1 MEGLRND
8 YPLTILRDP
17 IMKALIPL
25 TTALLLAL
33 SACQPQSPDSESSQP
48 TTAADTAS
56 ETASMDDTSA
66 SAAAAELGDWGIDLA
81 QMNASVAAGDDFAE
95 YVNGNW
101 YEQFEIPA
109 DRASYGIF
117 TSLRERSTE
126 QVRDIIDDL
135 SSSAPAA
142 GSIEQ
147 KVADY
152 YRTWMDVEKLNR
164 QGAQP
169 LQDTLQS
176 IAAIDSMQALMQAF
190 SSLHLSAPF
199 GIGILPDP
207 ADTTRYTLYA
217 GQAGLGMPDREYYL
231 SEEPR
236 FVEFRAAYRDYI
248 IRVQQLAGIADA
260 ETRADAIMALET
272 ELAQAHWPREMT
284 RDIQKIYNPMP
295 PAQLAELAPKIDW
308 SLILSELGLSSAKSI
323 MVAQPDV
330 MTASGDIIAATG
342 LDTWKDYLA
351 FHYISD
357 HATQLSE
364 DFDQAH
370 FVFFSK
376 TLNGIEEQRER
387 WKRGSDLVNRNLGE
401 AVGQIYVERH
411 FPPAA
416 KQQMDALVVNLRA
429 ALQQRIMANDW
440 MDDATR
446 EAALAKL
453 ATFEPRI
460 GYPSKWIDYS
470 KLQIK
475 AGDMVGN
482 NQAITEFQWQ
492 RDVERLDGPVERD
505 EWGYPPQTVNASYN
519 PLLNQLTFPAGIL
532 QPPFFDP
539 LADPAVNYGAIGAVI
554 GHEMGHGFD
563 DQGRRFDES
572 GKIRDWWTEAA
583 DAAFAERAERLGAQ
597 YDSYEPLPGMHIN
610 GQLTMGENIGDLGG
624 VEMAWSAYQKF
635 VADNGEP
642 PVLDGYT
649 GAQRFFMAWA
659 QVWRAKARE
668 DALRQQLLTD
678 PHSPAKYRINGIV
691 RNVDAWY
698 EAFNVQPEQAL
709 YLAPDERV
717 NIW

>member
-1 MEGLRND
+1 MKPTL
-8 YPLTILRDP
+8 PLY
-17 IMKALIPL
+17 A
-25 TTALLLAL
+25 ALLLAL
-33 SACQPQSPDSESSQP
+33 SACQPPSPADGDQQTTDAANNSQ
-48 TTAADTAS
+48 AAG
-56 ETASMDDTSA
+56 
-66 SAAAAELGDWGIDLA
+66 AAAVADHPDGAELGAWGIDLA
-81 QMNASVAAGDDFAE
+81 QMDATVAPGDDFADF
-95 YVNGNW
+95 VNGHW
-101 YEQFEIPA
+101 YETFEIPA

-117 TSLRERSTE
+117 ISLRERATE

-135 SSSAPAA
+135 SNSDPTS

-152 YRTWMDVEKLNR
+152 YRTWMDVASLNKKV
-164 QGAQP
+164 AEP
-169 LQDTLQS
+169 LQAQLQS
-176 IAAIDSMQALMQAF
+176 IAAIDSTDALMQAF
-190 SSLHLSAPF
+190 ASLHLSAPF

-207 ADTTRYTLYA
+207 ADTSRYTLFA

-231 SEEPR
+231 SDEQR
-236 FVEFRAAYRDYI
+236 FVEFRSAYRDYI
-248 IRVQQLAGIADA
+248 MRLLELAGIDQAQARA
-260 ETRADAIMALET
+260 EAIMALET
-272 ELAQAHWPREMT
+272 QLAKVHWPREMT

-295 PAQLAELAPKIDW
+295 PAKLAELAPKVDW
-308 SLILSELGLSSAKSI
+308 SLILSQLGLASADSI

-330 MTASGDIIAATG
+330 MTASGEIIEATE
-342 LDTWKDYLA
+342 LQTWRDYLS
-351 FHYISD
+351 FHFISD
-357 HATQLSE
+357 HASELSE

-370 FVFFSK
+370 FEFFSQ

-401 AVGQIYVERH
+401 AVGQIYVQRH
-411 FPPAA
+411 FPPTA
-416 KQQMDALVVNLRA
+416 KQQMDALVENLRA
-429 ALQQRIMANDW
+429 ALRQRIMANGW
-440 MDDATR
+440 MDEPTCQ
-446 EAALAKL
+446 AALAKL

-460 GYPSKWIDYS
+460 GYPSKWIDYAN
-470 KLQIK
+470 LQIK
-475 AGDMVGN
+475 PGDMLGN
-482 NQAITEFQWQ
+482 SLAITEFQWQ

-583 DAAFAERAERLGAQ
+583 DAAFSARAERLGAQ

-678 PHSPAKYRINGIV
+678 PHSPPKYRINGIV

-698 EAFNVQPEQAL
+698 KAFAVQQEDELYLPPEQ
-709 YLAPDERV
+709 RV

>member
-1 MEGLRND
+1 MR
-8 YPLTILRDP
+8 LTLP
-17 IMKALIPL
+17 IYAA
-25 TTALLLAL
+25 ALLLAV
-33 SACQPQSPDSESSQP
+33 SACQPQSPAD
-48 TTAADTAS
+48 DTAQ
-56 ETASMDDTSA
+56 TTTTDKPDGNVTMAASSDGADG
-66 SAAAAELGDWGIDLA
+66 AELGTWGIDLA
-81 QMNASVAAGDDFAE
+81 QMDKSVAPGDDFANH
-95 YVNGNW
+95 VNGNW
-101 YEQFEIPA
+101 YEHFEIPA

-126 QVRDIIDDL
+126 QVRNIIDDL
-135 SSSAPAA
+135 STSDPAD

-152 YRTWMDVEKLNR
+152 YSTWMDLDSLNTK
-164 QGAQP
+164 GAEP
-169 LQDTLQS
+169 LQAQLQN
-176 IAAIDSMQALMQAF
+176 IAAIDTMDDLMQAF
-190 SSLHLSAPF
+190 SSLHLTAPF

-231 SEEPR
+231 SEEER

-248 IRVQQLAGIADA
+248 IRVQELAGIDQAA
-260 ETRADAIMALET
+260 IRADAIMALET
-272 ELAQAHWPREMT
+272 QLAEVHWPREMT

-295 PAQLAELAPKIDW
+295 PAKLAELAPKIDW
-308 SLILSELGLSSAKSI
+308 PLILSELGLSSAESVL
-323 MVAQPDV
+323 VAQPDV
-330 MTASGDIIAATG
+330 MTASGDIIAETA

-351 FHYISD
+351 FHFISD
-357 HATQLSE
+357 HATQLSA
-364 DFDQAH
+364 DFDDAH
-370 FVFFSK
+370 FAFFSN

-387 WKRGSDLVNRNLGE
+387 WKRGSDLINSNLGE

-416 KQQMDALVVNLRA
+416 KQQMDALVENLRA
-429 ALQQRIMANDW
+429 ALKQRIMANGW
-440 MDDATR
+440 MDETTR
-446 EAALAKL
+446 DAALAKL

-470 KLQIK
+470 NLQIS
-475 AGDMVGN
+475 AGDMLGN
-482 NQAITEFQWQ
+482 SLAITEFQWQ

-539 LADPAVNYGAIGAVI
+539 LADAAVNYGAIGAVI

-572 GKIRDWWTEAA
+572 GKIRDWWTADA
-583 DAAFAERAERLGAQ
+583 DAAFSARSERLGAQ
-597 YDSYEPLPGMHIN
+597 YDSYEPLPGMTIN

-624 VEMAWSAYQKF
+624 VEMAWSAYQKY
-635 VADNGEP
+635 VEDNGEP

-649 GAQRFFMAWA
+649 GAQRFFMSWA

-698 EAFNVQPEQAL
+698 EAFDVQPDDAL
-709 YLAPDERV
+709 YLAPEQRV

>member
-1 MEGLRND
+1 
-8 YPLTILRDP
+8 
-17 IMKALIPL
+17 MKAKLIL
-25 TTALLLAL
+25 AAALLLL
-33 SACQPQSPDSESSQP
+33 ITACQQQSGNNPQQQ
-48 TTAADTAS
+48 TAADS
-56 ETASMDDTSA
+56 EVTDNTGNAA
-66 SAAAAELGDWGIDLA
+66 VGKAAAEQTELGTWGIDLA
-81 QMNASVAAGDDFAE
+81 QMDNSVAPGDDFAN
-95 YVNGNW
+95 YVNGQW
-101 YEQFEIPA
+101 YASFEIPA
-109 DRASYGIF
+109 DRASFGIF
-117 TSLRERSTE
+117 TALRERSTE
-126 QVRDIIDDL
+126 QVRDIIEEL
-135 SSSAPAA
+135 SKTTTAR

-152 YRTWMDVEKLNR
+152 YRTWMDIDSLNE
-164 QGAQP
+164 QGAAP
-169 LQDTLQS
+169 LQEQLQN
-176 IAAIDSMQALMQAF
+176 IAGIDSMAALMQAF
-190 SSLHLSAPF
+190 SSLHLTAPF
-199 GIGILPDP
+199 DIGILPDP
-207 ADTTRYTLYA
+207 ADTTRYTLFA

-231 SEEPR
+231 SDEQR

-248 IRVQQLAGIADA
+248 MRLLELAGIDQTAARA
-260 ETRADAIMALET
+260 EAIMALET
-272 ELAQAHWPREMT
+272 RLAEVHWPREMT
-284 RDIQKIYNPMP
+284 RDIQKIYNPMS
-295 PAQLAELAPKIDW
+295 PAQLAELAPQIDW
-308 SLILSELGLSSAKSI
+308 DLILSQLGLAGAESI
-323 MVAQPDV
+323 VVAQPDV
-330 MTASGDIIAATG
+330 MTSSAEIIRDTDPA
-342 LDTWKDYLA
+342 TWKDYLC
-351 FHYISD
+351 FHFISD
-357 HATQLSE
+357 QAPYLSAA
-364 DFDQAH
+364 FDQAH
-370 FVFFSK
+370 FRFFSQ
-376 TLNGIEEQRER
+376 TLNGIEQQRAR
-387 WKRGSDLVNRNLGE
+387 WKRGSELVNRNLGE
-401 AVGQIYVERH
+401 AVGQIYVDRH

-416 KQQMDALVVNLRA
+416 KQQMDALVKNLRA
-429 ALQQRIMANDW
+429 ALKQRIMANEW
-440 MDDATR
+440 MDAATR

-460 GYPSKWIDYS
+460 GYPDKWIDYS
-470 KLQIK
+470 SLQIS

-482 NQAITEFQWQ
+482 RLAITEFQWQ
-492 RDVERLDGPVERD
+492 RDVERLNGPVERD

-563 DQGRRFDES
+563 DQGRRFDAS

-583 DAAFAERAERLGAQ
+583 DVAFSARAERLGAQ

-678 PHSPAKYRINGIV
+678 PHSPASYRINGVV

-698 EAFNVQPEQAL
+698 QAFAIEPGNAL
-709 YLAPDERV
+709 YLPPEERV